1 MRRLPSLSLARL
13 FPRPILVGV
22 DPVPRSLFR
31 ATAAAF
37 VLAAAAIAL
46 SGCTQ
51 APAAACCRR
60 LRRHHLEG
68 AAQRRLGQRL
78 AAKFSA
84 ADVPSIFQIPAS
96 PAPTCYYSTVVP
108 PSPQS
113 TIAYVETHRTLL
125 YIGLS
130 DSDAKCH
137 HRVDQ
142 EDGLGQA
149 LDGPLRLR
157 QARPERDAGR
167 HRDTDDHRPRSTTSA
182 RWYYNFAG
190 AATEDKGQLGYYLSE
205 PISQGTALQAGIQKP
220 VNVLRVETEL
230 RQLKK

>member
-22 DPVPRSLFR
+22 DPVPRSHFR
-31 ATAAAF
+31 ATAAAL

-51 APAAACCRR
+51 APAAPSADNCAGIISKV
-60 LRRHHLEG
+60 L
-68 AAQRRLGQRL
+68 LGDDSGTTP
-78 AAKFSA
+78 AKFSA

-96 PAPTCYYSTVVP
+96 PALTCYYSTVVP

-113 TIAYVETHRTLL
+113 TVAYVETHRTLL

-130 DSDAKCH
+130 DSDAKAIIASI
-137 HRVDQ
+137 RKTVSVKPWTVRFDY
-142 EDGLGQA
+142 DKPAPSATPGA
-149 LDGPLRLR
+149 TAAPT
-157 QARPERDAGR
+157 ATPSA
-167 HRDTDDHRPRSTTSA
+167 TTSA
-182 RWYYNFAG
+182 RWYYNFTG
-190 AATEDKGQLGYYLSE
+190 AATDDKGQFGYSLSE
-205 PISQGTALQAGIQKP
+205 PISQGTALQAGIQKS